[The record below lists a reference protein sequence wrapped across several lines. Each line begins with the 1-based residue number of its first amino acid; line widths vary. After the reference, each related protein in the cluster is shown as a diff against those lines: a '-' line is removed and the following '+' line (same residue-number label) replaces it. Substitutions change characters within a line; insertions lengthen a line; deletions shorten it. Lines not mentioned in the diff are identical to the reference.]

1 MKFKLTLS
9 TILLLSTIIGLN
21 AQSYPP
27 DGWRVDIPL
36 VIASNSQQYSEVVAA
51 GNNIHSI
58 WVDNR
63 DGTPRLYY
71 KKSIDD
77 GFNWSNE
84 IAVSLQGEIILNE
97 ERNVGITLRGINLYV
112 VYSVETQNGYAVRF
126 CRSTDNGETW
136 GGYQTIA
143 NSLPRFPQPAITVNG
158 DNILDSIRVVYCDEL
173 DIVYVASGDGGISW
187 HSYDHLNFEDAILL
201 MYPSIT
207 TINNRPHISIG
218 ANCAFA
224 YARHLGG
231 HWEFY
236 GWEMNAGESYHYS
249 RIVGNN
255 SGYICM
261 IFEYKNTVGTTYRS
275 IWRMFST
282 NYGNSWNG
290 GVIWNPTTPWGPE
303 NPDVIVDREN
313 RLLLVYGHY
322 SNGDLYG
329 CISPDFGTTWEEPFL
344 LVRSYD
350 NPPEPPAYAPHPSI
364 AKGSISKHVVF
375 EKWVNGYDLFYLAND
390 DLLLS
395 DDNRATAFNN
405 GRHLVRDPLSNRLHL
420 VYFSKGRPHY
430 TRSMDNGQTWTP
442 YHIIE
447 NIHVSPVKKDSGY
460 YPTVGLHPG
469 MLTAQQPCI
478 VYIDDEKNVEYRY
491 YDDLG
496 GEWRGFSI
504 LSYSQTGLEPGPPSI
519 YTQGDQVYVVFS
531 VNNLMGSPQYQ
542 FISAVYF
549 YQFAYNATN
558 PGNPVILDQATT
570 GALTDSRPSIVV
582 DGNSNPHC
590 AWSKIVSGNENI
602 YYRWRNGSTWQPIV
616 LVSNQSP
623 NYADKSPHIDC
634 YGNWLSV
641 VWYDEISGTPNEIYR
656 RRRRILRPRWLD
668 NSAVNY
674 SQSPGFRS
682 EFPVNTSH
690 SFSIWCE
697 NQLAT
702 NYDIRYRS
710 DTYGFGWVSQ
720 APEKESFCHSQLQR
734 DYYPWDL
741 YTVFTKGNS
750 IPYQIVS
757 VHQQF
762 GGSPPGTLSALYT
775 VETGLDT
782 ASAFCIH
789 RDGVIKYNTCSV
801 DYGTNQITYNLSLL
815 DPTFPLHLIKGKIY
829 FEGTGN
835 KTQELWINNE
845 KKRTF
850 VVKANEPHEFIIPI
864 PKELYQNTRKI
875 TLALKNPQSS
885 GVYLSDLAVYRIADA
900 NYGGPQSSGSSELKN
915 VARLIVTPNPFKEN
929 IVIRYSVANTHPI
942 SMNIYDT
949 VGRLVKR
956 FDGLTMQQIT
966 WDGCDDTGKHLPSG
980 VYFLELKS
988 ADKSI
993 TTHIILLK

>member
-1 MKFKLTLS
+1 
-9 TILLLSTIIGLN
+9 
-21 AQSYPP
+21 
-27 DGWRVDIPL
+27 
-36 VIASNSQQYSEVVAA
+36 
-51 GNNIHSI
+51 
-58 WVDNR
+58 
-63 DGTPRLYY
+63 
-71 KKSIDD
+71 
-77 GFNWSNE
+77 
-84 IAVSLQGEIILNE
+84 
-97 ERNVGITLRGINLYV
+97 
-112 VYSVETQNGYAVRF
+112 
-126 CRSTDNGETW
+126 
-136 GGYQTIA
+136 
-143 NSLPRFPQPAITVNG
+143 
-158 DNILDSIRVVYCDEL
+158 
-173 DIVYVASGDGGISW
+173 
-187 HSYDHLNFEDAILL
+187 
-201 MYPSIT
+201 
-207 TINNRPHISIG
+207 
-218 ANCAFA
+218 
-224 YARHLGG
+224 
-231 HWEFY
+231 
-236 GWEMNAGESYHYS
+236 
-249 RIVGNN
+249 
-255 SGYICM
+255 
-261 IFEYKNTVGTTYRS
+261 
-275 IWRMFST
+275 
-282 NYGNSWNG
+282 
-290 GVIWNPTTPWGPE
+290 
-303 NPDVIVDREN
+303 
-313 RLLLVYGHY
+313 
-322 SNGDLYG
+322 
-329 CISPDFGTTWEEPFL
+329 
-344 LVRSYD
+344 
-350 NPPEPPAYAPHPSI
+350 
-364 AKGSISKHVVF
+364 
-375 EKWVNGYDLFYLAND
+375 
-390 DLLLS
+390 
-395 DDNRATAFNN
+395 
-405 GRHLVRDPLSNRLHL
+405 
-420 VYFSKGRPHY
+420 
-430 TRSMDNGQTWTP
+430 GQTWTP

-447 NIHVSPVKKDSGY
+447 NNHVSPVKKDSGY

-491 YDDLG
+491 FDDLG

-641 VWYDEISGTPNEIYR
+641 VWYDEISGTPNEILR
-656 RRRRILRPRWLD
+656 RKKQISSGRWSSVD
-668 NSAVNY
+668 PSY
-674 SQSPGFRS
+674 SQSPSFCS
-682 EFPVNTSH
+682 EFPVNSAH
-690 SFSIWCE
+690 DFSIWCE
-697 NQLAT
+697 NQPAT
-702 NYDIRYRS
+702 DYDIRYRS

>member
-1 MKFKLTLS
+1 
-9 TILLLSTIIGLN
+9 
-21 AQSYPP
+21 
-27 DGWRVDIPL
+27 
-36 VIASNSQQYSEVVAA
+36 
-51 GNNIHSI
+51 
-58 WVDNR
+58 
-63 DGTPRLYY
+63 
-71 KKSIDD
+71 
-77 GFNWSNE
+77 
-84 IAVSLQGEIILNE
+84 
-97 ERNVGITLRGINLYV
+97 
-112 VYSVETQNGYAVRF
+112 
-126 CRSTDNGETW
+126 
-136 GGYQTIA
+136 
-143 NSLPRFPQPAITVNG
+143 
-158 DNILDSIRVVYCDEL
+158 
-173 DIVYVASGDGGISW
+173 
-187 HSYDHLNFEDAILL
+187 
-201 MYPSIT
+201 
-207 TINNRPHISIG
+207 
-218 ANCAFA
+218 
-224 YARHLGG
+224 
-231 HWEFY
+231 
-236 GWEMNAGESYHYS
+236 
-249 RIVGNN
+249 
-255 SGYICM
+255 
-261 IFEYKNTVGTTYRS
+261 
-275 IWRMFST
+275 
-282 NYGNSWNG
+282 
-290 GVIWNPTTPWGPE
+290 
-303 NPDVIVDREN
+303 
-313 RLLLVYGHY
+313 
-322 SNGDLYG
+322 
-329 CISPDFGTTWEEPFL
+329 
-344 LVRSYD
+344 
-350 NPPEPPAYAPHPSI
+350 
-364 AKGSISKHVVF
+364 
-375 EKWVNGYDLFYLAND
+375 
-390 DLLLS
+390 
-395 DDNRATAFNN
+395 
-405 GRHLVRDPLSNRLHL
+405 
-420 VYFSKGRPHY
+420 
-430 TRSMDNGQTWTP
+430 MDNGQTWAP

-491 YDDLG
+491 FDDLG

-558 PGNPVILDQATT
+558 PGNPVILDQATA
-570 GALTDSRPSIVV
+570 GALTDSRASIVV
-582 DGNSNPHC
+582 DGNGNPHC

-641 VWYDEISGTPNEIYR
+641 VWYDEVSGTPNEILR
-656 RRRRILRPRWLD
+656 RKKQISSGRWSSVD
-668 NSAVNY
+668 PSY
-674 SQSPGFRS
+674 SQSSSFCS
-682 EFPVNTSH
+682 EFPVNAAH
-690 SFSIWCE
+690 DFSVWCE
-697 NQLAT
+697 NQPAT
-702 NYDIRYRS
+702 DYDIRYRS

-864 PKELYQNTRKI
+864 PKELYQNTCKM

-900 NYGGPQSSGSSELKN
+900 NYGGPQSLSSSQSGNRANL
-915 VARLIVTPNPFKEN
+915 VIAPNPFREKILIQFITPESN
-929 IVIRYSVANTHPI
+929 SQI
-942 SMNIYDT
+942 SLRIYD
-949 VGRLVKR
+949 VAGRVVKTFQDIR
-956 FDGLTMQQIT
+956 CNISNSVVSVL
-966 WDGCDDTGKHLPSG
+966 WDGTDDSNKQLANGI
-980 VYFLELKS
+980 YFVQLS
-988 ADKSI
+988 AYGSSKI
-993 TTHIILLK
+993 NKMIMVR